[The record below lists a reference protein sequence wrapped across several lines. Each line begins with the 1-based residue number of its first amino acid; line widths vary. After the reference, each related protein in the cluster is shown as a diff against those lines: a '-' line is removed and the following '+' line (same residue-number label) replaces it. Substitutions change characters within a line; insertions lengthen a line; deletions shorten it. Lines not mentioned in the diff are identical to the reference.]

1 VAIPRF
7 RTQLD
12 DCSIPPNTNM
22 YLSLFIPISIISVPS
37 NPGLGFSLCYPTLA
51 SFLHASLRCHYSSN
65 AFFVGAGPIVLLFVV
80 FTRLSSIVSFPPR
93 LCTFAPP
100 PHVALSRFIVFNLQ
114 KASTRTSAIFS
125 SSCSIYTWNNLY
137 TYLASCF
144 YSPCSHLHSS
154 HCND

>member
-1 VAIPRF
+1 
-7 RTQLD
+7 
-12 DCSIPPNTNM
+12 M

-51 SFLHASLRCHYSSN
+51 SFLHASFRCHHSSN

-114 KASTRTSAIFS
+114 KHLPAPQQYFPLLVLSTRGTTFIH
-125 SSCSIYTWNNLY
+125 TLH
-137 TYLASCF
+137 LAFILLARISTLLAVTINF
-144 YSPCSHLHSS
+144 LTPVVKEK
-154 HCND
+154 